1 MSTFRRA
8 GRARGRKSRDSR
20 VTDLPR
26 FAVRM
31 HGDMDSRTCAQAA
44 RHAEDCGFSTV
55 WFAENLFQRGVL
67 PAATACA
74 LATET
79 IEIGIGVFNPF
90 NRHPSLMAMELGAL
104 DEISGG
110 RAILGIG
117 AGVPGAIDRIG
128 SFRNVADAIG
138 DAVAIAGP
146 LLAGEE
152 VSHAGRVFS
161 ADRVKLGYRPVR
173 DRVPIYLAAMGERV
187 LRVCGARADGL
198 LISNMC
204 PPAFTGKAIGTMA
217 EAAKA
222 AGRPAPSNIVKYVP
236 CVAGKDGA
244 GARRAVKPAIGA
256 MLDAYFRAYDS
267 TPAAL
272 AAMAG
277 DNGIDPGLFA
287 RSLQRLAAGEPA
299 GNVLDDSFVAAYAV
313 AGTVD
318 QCLEQCRAL
327 AADGVSQMTL
337 TFHGDSPGEWMA
349 RFGAAARAG

>member
-1 MSTFRRA
+1 M
-8 GRARGRKSRDSR
+8 
-20 VTDLPR
+20 TDLPR

-31 HGDMDSRTCAQAA
+31 HGDMDSRICAQAA
-44 RHAEDCGFSTV
+44 RHAEKCGFGTV

-117 AGVPGAIDRIG
+117 AGVPRAIDKIA
-128 SFRNVADAIG
+128 SFRNVAEAIG

-152 VSHAGRVFS
+152 VSHAGKVFS
-161 ADRVKLGYRPVR
+161 ADRVKLSYRPMR
-173 DRVPIYLAAMGERV
+173 NRVPIYLAAMGERV

-204 PPAFTGKAIGTMA
+204 PPPFTGRAIGTMA
-217 EAAKA
+217 EAAKE
-222 AGRPAPSNIVKYVP
+222 AGRPTPPNVVKYVP
-236 CVAGKDGA
+236 CAVGDDGTE
-244 GARRAVKPAIGA
+244 ARRAVKPAIGA
-256 MLDAYFRAYDS
+256 MLGAYFRAYDR

-272 AAMAG
+272 AAMGG

-287 RSLQRLAAGEPA
+287 RSLDRLAAGESA
-299 GNVLDDSFVAAYAV
+299 EDVLDDAFVAAYAV
-313 AGTVD
+313 AGTVE
-318 QCLEQCRAL
+318 QCLDQCRAL

-337 TFHGDSPGEWMA
+337 TFHGERPEEWMA
-349 RFGAAARAG
+349 RFGAAAAAG

>member
-1 MSTFRRA
+1 MT
-8 GRARGRKSRDSR
+8 G
-20 VTDLPR
+20 LPR

-31 HGDMDSRTCAQAA
+31 HGDMDSRICAEAA
-44 RHAEDCGFSTV
+44 RHAEACGFDTV

-90 NRHPSLMAMELGAL
+90 NRHPTLMAMELGAL

-117 AGVPGAIDRIG
+117 AGVPRAIERIG
-128 SFRNVADAIG
+128 AFRNVAEAMN

-152 VSHAGRVFS
+152 VSHAGKVFS
-161 ADRVKLGYRPVR
+161 AEGVKLSYRPVR
-173 DRVPIYLAAMGERV
+173 DRVPIYLAAMGERA

-204 PPAFTGKAIGTMA
+204 PPAFTGRAIGAMA
-217 EAAKA
+217 EAAGQ
-222 AGRPAPSNIVKYVP
+222 AGRPTPSNVVKYVP
-236 CVAGKDGA
+236 CVAGEDGA
-244 GARRAVKPAIGA
+244 LARRAVKPAIGA
-256 MLDAYFRAYDS
+256 MLGAYFRAYEAA
-267 TPAAL
+267 PAAL

-277 DNGIDPGLFA
+277 DNGIEPGLFA
-287 RSLQRLAAGEPA
+287 RALERLAAGEA
-299 GNVLDDSFVAAYAV
+299 AEDALDDAFVAAYAV
-313 AGTVD
+313 AGTVE
-318 QCLEQCRAL
+318 QCLDRCRVL
-327 AADGVSQMTL
+327 AADGVTQMTL
-337 TFHGDSPGEWMA
+337 TFHGDRPEEWMA
-349 RFGAAARAG
+349 RFGAAAAAG

>member
-1 MSTFRRA
+1 M
-8 GRARGRKSRDSR
+8 
-20 VTDLPR
+20 TDLPR

-146 LLAGEE
+146 SWPARKSAMRAG
-152 VSHAGRVFS
+152 SSPPTASSSATGRC
-161 ADRVKLGYRPVR
+161 A
-173 DRVPIYLAAMGERV
+173 
-187 LRVCGARADGL
+187 
-198 LISNMC
+198 
-204 PPAFTGKAIGTMA
+204 TGCLSTW
-217 EAAKA
+217 
-222 AGRPAPSNIVKYVP
+222 
-236 CVAGKDGA
+236 
-244 GARRAVKPAIGA
+244 RRWASGC
-256 MLDAYFRAYDS
+256 S
-267 TPAAL
+267 
-272 AAMAG
+272 G
-277 DNGIDPGLFA
+277 
-287 RSLQRLAAGEPA
+287 
-299 GNVLDDSFVAAYAV
+299 
-313 AGTVD
+313 
-318 QCLEQCRAL
+318 C
-327 AADGVSQMTL
+327 
-337 TFHGDSPGEWMA
+337 
-349 RFGAAARAG
+349 AARAPTAS